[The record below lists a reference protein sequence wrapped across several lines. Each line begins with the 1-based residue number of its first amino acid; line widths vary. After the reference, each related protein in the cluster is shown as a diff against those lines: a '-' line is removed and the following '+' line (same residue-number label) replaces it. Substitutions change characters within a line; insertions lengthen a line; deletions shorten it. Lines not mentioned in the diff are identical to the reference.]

1 MAEADG
7 AEFYIRRLTDEDR
20 DDWLSMRQALW
31 MGTDT
36 TTQAAKAGTL
46 LTDPEKFGV
55 IVYDVLVA
63 VIGERAI
70 GFAEL
75 SLRDD
80 LETFGKRLVAYVE
93 GVFVEPDWRGQGV
106 GLALLEA
113 AGHWARVKS
122 VQELVSDVLADN
134 DVSVAF
140 HQRAG
145 FWRVGETLAS
155 GKRQVLLARRVGDQ

>member
-1 MAEADG
+1 SASRTPMDAVDG
-7 AEFYIRRLTDEDR
+7 DDYFIRRLTDEDR

-55 IVYDVLVA
+55 SVYDVLVA
-63 VIGERAI
+63 VVGLRAV

-93 GVFVEPDWRGQGV
+93 GVFVEPDWRGQGI
-106 GLALLEA
+106 GLALLQA
-113 AGHWARVKS
+113 AGEWAKVKS
-122 VQELVSDVLADN
+122 VSELVSDVLAEN
-134 DVSVAF
+134 EISVAF

-145 FWRVGETLAS
+145 FW
-155 GKRQVLLARRVGDQ
+155 

>member
-1 MAEADG
+1 MRDDTRSLAEPAECIKGGRG
-7 AEFYIRRLTDEDR
+7 AIRRHR
-20 DDWLSMRQALW
+20 RK
-31 MGTDT
+31 
-36 TTQAAKAGTL
+36 QAAGGL
-46 LTDPEKFGV
+46 RIDEQLEFGPPGPA
-55 IVYDVLVA
+55 A